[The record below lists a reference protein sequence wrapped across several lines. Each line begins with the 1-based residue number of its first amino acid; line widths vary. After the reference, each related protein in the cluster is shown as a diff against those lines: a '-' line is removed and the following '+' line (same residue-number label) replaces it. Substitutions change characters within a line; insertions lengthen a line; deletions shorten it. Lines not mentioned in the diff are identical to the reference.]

1 LGSYLPDGRL
11 TCRIGRS
18 SDLNRSIRRVVGNLE
33 ELYNMKNNFFKF
45 IKGLTIYTLIIL
57 SVGVFLFLTVF
68 KNYFLL
74 ILPFVLLFYY
84 VSTLILHKFMLQ
96 ISQKDISRF
105 SFKFMMLSLIKMFIY
120 IIFGVLY
127 IVIDEENAVIF
138 LVVYLILY
146 VAYAVYEVRSVM
158 NLINES
164 KS

>member
-1 LGSYLPDGRL
+1 
-11 TCRIGRS
+11 
-18 SDLNRSIRRVVGNLE
+18 
-33 ELYNMKNNFFKF
+33 MKNNFFKF

-57 SVGVFLFLTVF
+57 GVGVFLFLTVF
-68 KNYFLL
+68 KSYFLI

-127 IVIDEENAVIF
+127 IIIDEENAVIF

>member
-1 LGSYLPDGRL
+1 
-11 TCRIGRS
+11 
-18 SDLNRSIRRVVGNLE
+18 
-33 ELYNMKNNFFKF
+33 MKNNFSIF
-45 IKGLTIYTLIIL
+45 IKGLTLYTLLIL
-57 SVGVFLFLTVF
+57 VLGAILFLTVF
-68 KNYFLL
+68 KNYFLP
-74 ILPFVLLFYY
+74 ILPFVLFFYY
-84 VSTLILHKFMLQ
+84 ISTLVLHKFMLQ

-146 VAYAVYEVRSVM
+146 VAYAIYEVRSVM

>member
-1 LGSYLPDGRL
+1 M
-11 TCRIGRS
+11 
-18 SDLNRSIRRVVGNLE
+18 E
-33 ELYNMKNNFFKF
+33 NNFFKF
-45 IKGLTIYTLIIL
+45 IKGLTIYTLFIL
-57 SVGVFLFLTVF
+57 GIGTILFLTVF
-68 KNYFLL
+68 KHYFLI

-84 VSTLILHKFMLQ
+84 TSTLVLHKFMLQ
-96 ISQKDISRF
+96 ISQNDISRF

-146 VAYAVYEVRSVM
+146 VAYAIYEVRSVM
-158 NLINES
+158 NMINES

>member
-1 LGSYLPDGRL
+1 
-11 TCRIGRS
+11 
-18 SDLNRSIRRVVGNLE
+18 
-33 ELYNMKNNFFKF
+33 MKNSFFTF
-45 IKGLTIYTLIIL
+45 IKGLTLYTLLIL
-57 SVGVFLFLTVF
+57 GLGAILFLTVF
-68 KNYFLL
+68 KNYFLV

-84 VSTLILHKFMLQ
+84 ISTLVLHKFMLQ

-127 IVIDEENAVIF
+127 IIIDEENAVIF

-164 KS
+164 K

>member
-1 LGSYLPDGRL
+1 
-11 TCRIGRS
+11 
-18 SDLNRSIRRVVGNLE
+18 
-33 ELYNMKNNFFKF
+33 MKNNFSIF
-45 IKGLTIYTLIIL
+45 IKGLTLYTLLIL
-57 SVGVFLFLTVF
+57 IFGAILFLTIF
-68 KNYFLL
+68 KNYFLP
-74 ILPFVLLFYY
+74 ILPFVLFFYY
-84 VSTLILHKFMLQ
+84 VSTLVLHKFMLQ

-138 LVVYLILY
+138 LVVYLVLY
-146 VAYAVYEVRSVM
+146 VAYAIYEVRSVM

>member
-1 LGSYLPDGRL
+1 M
-11 TCRIGRS
+11 
-18 SDLNRSIRRVVGNLE
+18 E
-33 ELYNMKNNFFKF
+33 NNFLKF
-45 IKGLTIYTLIIL
+45 IKGLTYYTLIIL
-57 SVGVFLFLTVF
+57 SLGAILFLTIF
-68 KNYFLL
+68 KSYFLI

-84 VSTLILHKFMLQ
+84 VSTLVLHKFMLR

-105 SFKFMMLSLIKMFIY
+105 SFKFMMLSLIKMFVY

-127 IVIDEENAVIF
+127 IIMDEENAVIF

-158 NLINES
+158 NLINDS